1 MLIIG
6 PITFLGI
13 LQGESVWTSILNFST
28 INYWLNHRGA
38 WFIVM
43 LIPLYAITPLHY
55 LECNRTNAATTYNM
69 AVVLSLVVM
78 ACIKVDFSCVFA
90 AKLFDNIQFVTFRLP
105 AFFIGYMLAPYAKE
119 DKSVSL
125 VWMLIIPLI
134 VVAAMRF
141 LHFGYWP
148 GFLVLPLVVF
158 SCCILRHT
166 GCVARKTL
174 SFFGKISLESYLFNT
189 TIGSVLIFLFPKI
202 HESYLNNNGY
212 LHYVAIL
219 IIGTLLA
226 YSVNKICE
234 RIILK
239 NRIFVTIKYFFE
251 VYPPKRMW
259 RKLWIGLSS
268 LPMLPQ
274 HRARILKLGGVNIKG
289 RSMIYGGVGIDTVYP
304 DKIYIGKGVRIT
316 AGTKI
321 LTHYLDPTQPGVHFR
336 KGEVHIEND
345 VFIGVIVCI
354 CSSVTIGEGAIVG
367 AGSVVTKNIPP
378 YQVWAGNP
386 ARYIKDR
393 AR

>member
-1 MLIIG
+1 MCENHIKLRFKYNVKQISEFRTPLMGIATILIFIVHAPDNGVMMPNALKTICALGSLGVDLFLLLSGFGLWYSLNRLFIDKTLMGGVKYWYSVRYKRILIPYVLIIG

-38 WFIVM
+38 WFIAM

-134 VVAAMRF
+134 VVVAMRF

-158 SCCILRHT
+158 H
-166 GCVARKTL
+166 A
-174 SFFGKISLESYLFNT
+174 
-189 TIGSVLIFLFPKI
+189 
-202 HESYLNNNGY
+202 
-212 LHYVAIL
+212 
-219 IIGTLLA
+219 
-226 YSVNKICE
+226 
-234 RIILK
+234 
-239 NRIFVTIKYFFE
+239 
-251 VYPPKRMW
+251 
-259 RKLWIGLSS
+259 
-268 LPMLPQ
+268 
-274 HRARILKLGGVNIKG
+274 
-289 RSMIYGGVGIDTVYP
+289 
-304 DKIYIGKGVRIT
+304 
-316 AGTKI
+316 
-321 LTHYLDPTQPGVHFR
+321 
-336 KGEVHIEND
+336 
-345 VFIGVIVCI
+345 VF
-354 CSSVTIGEGAIVG
+354 
-367 AGSVVTKNIPP
+367 
-378 YQVWAGNP
+378 
-386 ARYIKDR
+386 
-393 AR
+393 